1 MPETRTV
8 KGFSEV
14 LLPFAEEDFES
25 APLWPLR
32 YLSVCWFG
40 KPTLKLYHIIFGFA
54 SVLQNF
60 IIRYL
65 NVFVRTHFYSAMV
78 LAIEHFLWRYPL
90 RMQGKIIPIGL
101 SSRNPSRTSFR
112 MTRPAN
118 PVCSSCRSQRPGKCR
133 CRHTPSRES
142 EYTLSPTALS
152 VFYREIAIRISAY
165 FEDHRNF
172 YRVDF
177 VGERMCLLY
186 LRTVNA
192 ASDFYAFCVSCTIGT
207 GTAERVL
214 VQPCISRLLYPPIYG
229 ILLPAQK
236 LIFPSA

>member
-1 MPETRTV
+1 MKISSPDAGQNHSYRTLIP
-8 KGFSEV
+8 KS
-14 LLPFAEEDFES
+14 LP
-25 APLWPLR
+25 
-32 YLSVCWFG
+32 
-40 KPTLKLYHIIFGFA
+40 
-54 SVLQNF
+54 NF
-60 IIRYL
+60 
-65 NVFVRTHFYSAMV
+65 FPHD
-78 LAIEHFLWRYPL
+78 
-90 RMQGKIIPIGL
+90 
-101 SSRNPSRTSFR
+101 SSC
-112 MTRPAN
+112 N

-192 ASDFYAFCVSCTIGT
+192 ARDFYAFSFLARSEPEQQSV
-207 GTAERVL
+207 
-214 VQPCISRLLYPPIYG
+214 
-229 ILLPAQK
+229 
-236 LIFPSA
+236 F

>member
-1 MPETRTV
+1 MTTSIP
-8 KGFSEV
+8 
-14 LLPFAEEDFES
+14 LLMQFMSSARPKFYDFES

-112 MTRPAN
+112 MTRPAIRFALPAAHN
-118 PVCSSCRSQRPGKCR
+118 APG
-133 CRHTPSRES
+133 
-142 EYTLSPTALS
+142 
-152 VFYREIAIRISAY
+152 
-165 FEDHRNF
+165 
-172 YRVDF
+172 
-177 VGERMCLLY
+177 
-186 LRTVNA
+186 NA
-192 ASDFYAFCVSCTIGT
+192 AVGT
-207 GTAERVL
+207 PRAVKANIRFH
-214 VQPCISRLLYPPIYG
+214 RRLYPYFT
-229 ILLPAQK
+229 AR
-236 LIFPSA
+236 

>member
-1 MPETRTV
+1 
-8 KGFSEV
+8 
-14 LLPFAEEDFES
+14 
-25 APLWPLR
+25 
-32 YLSVCWFG
+32 
-40 KPTLKLYHIIFGFA
+40 
-54 SVLQNF
+54 
-60 IIRYL
+60 
-65 NVFVRTHFYSAMV
+65 
-78 LAIEHFLWRYPL
+78 
-90 RMQGKIIPIGL
+90 MQGKIIPIGL

-112 MTRPAN
+112 MTRPAIRFALPAAHN
-118 PVCSSCRSQRPGKCR
+118 APGNAAVG
-133 CRHTPSRES
+133 TPRAVKANIRFHRR
-142 EYTLSPTALS
+142 LSPTALS

-177 VGERMCLLY
+177 VGERLCLLY

-192 ASDFYAFCVSCTIGT
+192 ARDFYAFCVSCTIGT